1 MNYRSVSDLADLINR
16 YASKIPHDV
25 DLVVGIPRSGTLV
38 ASIISLKLNLPLTDL
53 YSFHRNDELKKG
65 NTRTYKHAE
74 LVNPWNARKIL
85 LVDDSIASGNSML
98 AAAEVVRSVYQ
109 GQVVTMAAF
118 AQKENTGVV
127 DLYLETVEQP
137 RLFEWNILHHNLMRH
152 ACLDIDGV
160 LYVQPDAHE
169 LHDDELCVASIEN
182 ATPLFTPSVHVAHL
196 LTCRPERLRAQTEQ
210 WLQRHGVQY
219 GQLHMCDIPGQIGP
233 KDAATTAF
241 KAQVYSQ
248 DPHAI
253 LFIEN
258 DEDVALDIM
267 RKTSKPVFCI
277 QANRMYAPGMSLPA
291 LKTQVMR
298 KGLTFRRKAI
308 GKIRRLLSGP
318 HLPTEHR

>member
-160 LYVQPDAHE
+160 STCSQTHTNCTTTS
-169 LHDDELCVASIEN
+169 CVWPPSRTLRRCLRRQFMSHIYSPVVLNASVRKRSN
-182 ATPLFTPSVHVAHL
+182 GFSATGCSMVSCICA
-196 LTCRPERLRAQTEQ
+196 
-210 WLQRHGVQY
+210 
-219 GQLHMCDIPGQIGP
+219 I
-233 KDAATTAF
+233 
-241 KAQVYSQ
+241 SQ
-248 DPHAI
+248 G
-253 LFIEN
+253 
-258 DEDVALDIM
+258 
-267 RKTSKPVFCI
+267 R
-277 QANRMYAPGMSLPA
+277 
-291 LKTQVMR
+291 
-298 KGLTFRRKAI
+298 
-308 GKIRRLLSGP
+308 
-318 HLPTEHR
+318 